1 MNKIGI
7 LGSGVVAQDLA
18 KGFLKHGHEVTI
30 GTRDQSKLEEWKNK
44 EAAGAKLGSFSE
56 TAAFG
61 KIVVLAV
68 KGTAA
73 KSALE
78 LAGAENLKGKIIID
92 AANPIAD
99 AQPENGVLKFFTNM
113 NESLME
119 QLQNIYPEAYFVK
132 AFNSVGNALMVNPP
146 FKSKPTMFICGN
158 NEGAK
163 KEVTQIIEQFGWET
177 ADMGGAEAAR
187 AIEPLCMLWCI
198 PGFRENSWAHAFK
211 LLKL

>member
-1 MNKIGI
+1 MSKIGI

-30 GTRDQSKLEEWKNK
+30 GTRDQSKLEEWKKK
-44 EAAGAKLGSFSE
+44 EATGAKLGSFSE

-61 KIVVLAV
+61 EIVVIAV
-68 KGTAA
+68 KGTAV
-73 KSALE
+73 KSVLE
-78 LAGAENLKGKIIID
+78 IVGAENLSGKTIID

-99 AQPENGVLKFFTNM
+99 APPENGVLTFFTNM
-113 NESLME
+113 NKSLME
-119 QLQNIYPEAYFVK
+119 QLQITYPDAHFVK
-132 AFNSVGNALMVNPP
+132 AFNSVGSALMVNPP

-163 KEVTQIIEQFGWET
+163 KEVTQIIDQFGWET

>member
-99 AQPENGVLKFFTNM
+99 AQPENGVLKFFTTM

-163 KEVTQIIEQFGWET
+163 KEVTQIIDQFGWET